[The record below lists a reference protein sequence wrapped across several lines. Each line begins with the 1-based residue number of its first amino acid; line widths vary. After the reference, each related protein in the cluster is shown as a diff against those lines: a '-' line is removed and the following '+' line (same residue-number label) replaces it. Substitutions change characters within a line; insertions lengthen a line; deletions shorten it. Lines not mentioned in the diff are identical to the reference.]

1 VRIDGV
7 PSAPQPIDNNKGK
20 QPSKTEKYNGE
31 VFTHT
36 RGKGV
41 DFEAFMEALSSSMKA
56 EDIREKRVMELKELV
71 RSGKYSVD
79 TEKLA
84 RKMIDAMGGKM

>member
-1 VRIDGV
+1 MRIDGI

-20 QPSKTEKYNGE
+20 QPFKIEKCNRE
-31 VFTHT
+31 DFTHT

-41 DFEAFMEALSSSMKA
+41 DFEAFMEALNSSMKVG
-56 EDIREKRVMELKELV
+56 DVREKRVTELKELI

-84 RKMIDAMGGKM
+84 RKMIDAMGGKI